1 MVHKFFPLDKNY
13 LLEEAQLRMQDRL
26 LTSLVTKAKKAYQLM
41 NNPLGLNDGFS
52 EQIAACPVGNL
63 KPLQAFYQSL
73 AGIYRYKFGETQLE
87 FLWDG
92 RDHSEKYNDEWSAI
106 FHEWTTDLCRRTQFV
121 QAVLDLT
128 VFLPEDRQAQLAE
141 NRMNA
146 VMLDLFE
153 VKLHKSKGIVEMK
166 VA

>member
-1 MVHKFFPLDKNY
+1 MVRKFFPLDKNY
-13 LLEEAQLRMQDRL
+13 LLEEAQLLMQDRL
-26 LTSLVTKAKKAYQLM
+26 LSALIIKAKKAYQLL
-41 NNPLGLNDGFS
+41 NNPLGLNDELSDIIGS
-52 EQIAACPVGNL
+52 YQPRITA
-63 KPLQAFYQSL
+63 PLTAFYQTLS
-73 AGIYRYKFGETQLE
+73 GIYRYKYGETQLE

-92 RDHSEKYNDEWSAI
+92 RDHRQKYIDDWSSA
-106 FHEWTTDLCRRTQFV
+106 FHEWTTDLCRRTQFI

-128 VFLPEDRQAQLAE
+128 VFLPEGRQEPLAE

-153 VKLHKSKGIVEMK
+153 VKLHKSKGIVRMN